1 MNAAARAHVLIVE
14 DDADLARGLA
24 FNLEHEGHRVS
35 VARDAAAARRALSGG
50 AAPAAPAASRAS
62 PSPTSSS
69 SPVELV
75 VLDLQLPDDD
85 GLALLRSWRGGGCAV
100 PVICLTARSQETD
113 VVTGL
118 QLGADDYVT
127 KPFSLAQLLARIE
140 AVLRRARS
148 AAVAPGTA
156 ASSSASSASTE
167 NSSVVELGSVRVDL
181 AAHVVHRPDGDQELT
196 PIEADLLRYLLAR
209 RGRVLD
215 RAELLKSMWG
225 VERRHETRTLD
236 NHVAR
241 LRKKIELDPARPRF
255 LTTVHGVG
263 YRFESG

>member
-1 MNAAARAHVLIVE
+1 VNAPARAHVLIVE

-35 VARDAAAARRALSGG
+35 VARDAAAARRALGDD
-50 AAPAAPAASRAS
+50 ATQPALPA
-62 PSPTSSS
+62 
-69 SPVELV
+69 PVELV

-85 GLALLRSWRGGGCAV
+85 GLALLRGWRGGGCAV

-118 QLGADDYVT
+118 KLGADDYVT

-140 AVLRRARS
+140 AVLRRARGAAAAPSTAPS
-148 AAVAPGTA
+148 AGP
-156 ASSSASSASTE
+156 SSSASPASTE
-167 NSSVVELGSVRVDL
+167 KPPVVELGAVCVDL
-181 AAHVVHRPDGDQELT
+181 AAHVVHRPDGDLELT

-215 RAELLKSMWG
+215 RAEILKSMWG